1 MRYWFLSTFKVFILK
16 SKLSGSVLVILVSI
30 FISSCG
36 PSLENLQVVKKDIMN
51 YYEKGA
57 YSRDLKDIIS
67 KAESEINNLKLT
79 TNSAVVFD
87 IDETSLSNYE
97 IMKKEYFGYDQAR
110 WDNWV
115 NEGRAPAIPEVK
127 EFYDFLISKN
137 IKVIFLTGRKNSQFD
152 PTYRNLKNVGYI
164 KFDTL
169 ILKNDSES
177 NLTALEF
184 KSNKRE
190 ELSKKGYDII
200 ASIGD
205 QTSDL
210 EGKNHGIQIKL
221 PNYIYIMN

>member
-1 MRYWFLSTFKVFILK
+1 MH
-16 SKLSGSVLVILVSI
+16 
-30 FISSCG
+30 
-36 PSLENLQVVKKDIMN
+36 
-51 YYEKGA
+51 YYESGA
-57 YSRDLKDIIS
+57 YSKDLKEIIS
-67 KAESEINNLKLT
+67 NAESEINNLILSA
-79 TNSAVVFD
+79 NSAVVFD

-97 IMKKEYFGYDQAR
+97 IMKKEYFGYDQTR

-127 EFYDFLISKN
+127 EFYDYLISKN
-137 IKVIFLTGRKNSQFD
+137 IKVIFLTGRKNSQYST
-152 PTYRNLKNVGYI
+152 TYKNLKKVGYV

-177 NLTALEF
+177 SLSALEF

-205 QTSDL
+205 QVSDL

>member
-1 MRYWFLSTFKVFILK
+1 LIL
-16 SKLSGSVLVILVSI
+16 
-30 FISSCG
+30 SSCT
-36 PSLENLQVVKKDIMN
+36 PSLQNLQVVKKDIMH
-51 YYEKGA
+51 YYESGA
-57 YSRDLKDIIS
+57 YSKDLKEIIS
-67 KAESEINNLKLT
+67 NAESEINNLILSA
-79 TNSAVVFD
+79 NSAVVFD

-97 IMKKEYFGYDQAR
+97 IMKKEYFGYDQTR

-127 EFYDFLISKN
+127 EFYDYLISKN
-137 IKVIFLTGRKNSQFD
+137 IKVIFLTGRKNSQYST
-152 PTYRNLKNVGYI
+152 TYKNLKKVGYV

-177 NLTALEF
+177 SLSALEF

-205 QTSDL
+205 QVSDL